1 MPRWLAIIAG
11 LIVAVNA
18 GGSIPPQVTFGN
30 QQTSSSSIIPASW
43 GMTYNDI
50 SSSSNLCYT
59 VISPA
64 FGGVYQ
70 SGSTL
75 AIRWMLGNKA
85 FTTGQTSSFQ
95 FSITLIDNF
104 FNTTTEIASGLDP
117 YSSVYLWDI
126 PSNASFSRRSYI
138 IVSQAQNGSTE
149 ATQSNCDDSPQVVG
163 PFTVLSNQQP
173 YFFSTGPDPGIGY
186 NDSDLGNVNGSGIG
200 LLSSV
205 PMGRL
210 FSDVVSKTAMLT
222 FQK

>member
-1 MPRWLAIIAG
+1 MPRWLAILAG
-11 LIVAVNA
+11 LFVVVNA
-18 GGSIPPQVTFGN
+18 GGSIPPQATFGNN

-43 GMTYNDI
+43 ALTYNEL

-59 VISPA
+59 IISPA

-85 FTTGQTSSFQ
+85 INSGLSSSFQ
-95 FSITLIDNF
+95 FTLNLVDNF

-117 YSSVYLWDI
+117 YSSVYTWDI

-138 IVSQAQNGSTE
+138 IVSQTQNNTAEPIQG
-149 ATQSNCDDSPQVVG
+149 NCDDSPQVVG
-163 PFTVLSNQQP
+163 PFTILSNQQP

-186 NDSDLGNVNGSGIG
+186 NDTDLGNFNGSGFG
-200 LLSSV
+200 LLNTV

-210 FSDVVSKTAMLT
+210 FYDVVSKNLPC
-222 FQK
+222 